1 MGGAG
6 FVILVLA
13 SIFAGVG
20 ALVSPKGEQRH
31 TALLLLLFVIIIS
44 ALKFPEAQSRF
55 RPYRVSGYDSEVK
68 SNLKNAAAAQESYFV
83 DHDTYTSNIGS
94 LKETGYVQSDN
105 VTMGA
110 RATTTTFVITGTIK
124 KGCKANTGTW
134 SINSTD
140 GSISGTPCGKSWSA
154 RLRYIF
160 WWAF

>member
-55 RPYRVSGYDSEVK
+55 RPYRVRGYDSEVK

-94 LKETGYVQSDN
+94 LTGLNQSAIVN
-105 VTMGA
+105 ITIEA
-110 RATTTTFVITGTIK
+110 TATTFIITGTATEP
-124 KGCKANTGTW
+124 CKPDTGIW
-134 SINSTD
+134 SFNSTTGD
-140 GSISGTPCGKSWSA
+140 INGTPCH
-154 RLRYIF
+154 
-160 WWAF
+160 